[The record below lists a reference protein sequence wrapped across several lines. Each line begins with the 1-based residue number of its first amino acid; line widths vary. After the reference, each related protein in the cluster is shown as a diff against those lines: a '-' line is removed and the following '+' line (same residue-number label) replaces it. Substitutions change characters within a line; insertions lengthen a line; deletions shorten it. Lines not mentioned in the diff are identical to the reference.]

1 MKRLLIILLMTIL
14 FVSNTKA
21 NDILLEKPIDLNT
34 KENSTLGD
42 FFQKYI
48 GNVDIENFIKE
59 QIKGN
64 YVPVSLDEC
73 INVALMNNFDI
84 KIKDHEYKSSKYN
97 AQYHLSKF
105 LPNFETY
112 SYISHYAG
120 QILVGGVLSDG
131 FDETA
136 ISISLGITHNLTRGG
151 QEIFEAKAAKYFQKS
166 KKHAKNFTKTQTI
179 YLTSKYYYETLLA
192 KINIEIYLKNLTE
205 RNAQLELAKSQE
217 KSGFGTH
224 FDVIRAQSEALDAK
238 STVIN
243 ALNDFR
249 SAQLNLSNTMG
260 IEINTMLM
268 PFENEITELNLTD
281 LEKNVEEFYNLAIKN
296 REDLKSN
303 KELIKYERAIKNVY
317 VTDFLPKPYATFH
330 QQFQGTVAT
339 SIYPNYYL
347 AGYLDWKPGEY
358 LSIGTIKK
366 IQEQKEKV
374 KIKKLEYENKL
385 RNIEKT
391 ITDSYTTS
399 KFIQKQIKINKQR
412 VDFAN
417 ESIKLAM
424 LRFKYGKGILL
435 DIIQAQGEA
444 TSARVQYAASI
455 INYNL
460 SQLELIYSCGT
471 INENLIIQNY
481 KP

>member
-1 MKRLLIILLMTIL
+1 MKRLSIILLMIIL
-14 FVSNTKA
+14 FVSSTKA
-21 NDILLEKPIDLNT
+21 NDILLEKPIDLKLNENNNLNT
-34 KENSTLGD
+34 

-73 INVALMNNFDI
+73 INVSLMNNFDI

-97 AQYHLSKF
+97 AQYHLAKF
-105 LPNFETY
+105 LPDFDTI
-112 SYISHYAG
+112 SYLSHYAG

-136 ISISLGITHNLTRGG
+136 ISVSLGLTHNLTKGG

-249 SAQLNLSNTMG
+249 SAQLNLTNTMG

-268 PFENEITELNLTD
+268 PFENEITELNLVD
-281 LEKNVEEFYNLAIKN
+281 LKNNPEDLFLIAINN
-296 REDLKSN
+296 REDLKN
-303 KELIKYERAIKNVY
+303 YKQLINYEKAVKNVY
-317 VTDFLPKPYATFH
+317 ITDFFPKPYVTFH

-339 SIYPNYYL
+339 SVYPNYYL

-358 LSIGTIKK
+358 LSLGTIKK
-366 IQEQKEKV
+366 IQEQKEKI
-374 KIKKLEYENKL
+374 KIKKLEYENRL
-385 RNIEKT
+385 RNIEKS
-391 ITDSYTTS
+391 IADSLTS
-399 KFIQKQIKINKQR
+399 SRFIQKQIKINKQR

-460 SQLELIYSCGT
+460 SQLELLYSSGI
-471 INENLIIQNY
+471 INENIIIQNY